1 MHCSPIYL
9 QVACGE
15 ILCVCI
21 IKGRKKKKKRQKDKA
36 KKAKWQHLA
45 ILGKGQSNPSMS
57 SQVLFN
63 RTVLHSPPEQSRYV
77 RRSPLQRKAGKKR
90 KERNLQIQAN
100 PQKQDHTK

>member
-9 QVACGE
+9 QVVYGE
-15 ILCVCI
+15 IFYVCI
-21 IKGRKKKKKRQKDKA
+21 SKDEKKKKRQEDKA

-45 ILGKGQSNPSMS
+45 ILGKGQSNPSTS

-77 RRSPLQRKAGKKR
+77 RTSPLQRKAGKKR